1 MQYGINQPNLSR
13 PCPPIDVELVRSA
26 VILAHPVAALC
37 LIWAFYR
44 QRAWR
49 KESPSLSGA
58 ERKSAVEHHESMGDR
73 IAMATLAIV
82 VLAFASN
89 AVRGVIDHDDPTR
102 LLVPGHFHGWS
113 GIIGVSMMF
122 FLWRALGRFTWF
134 FTLRQF
140 FHPREYLLV
149 MNFAEELMA
158 AVQPG
163 FVLVI
168 SFDGVPWGK
177 GHVGKFEHC
186 ILGL

>member
-102 LLVPGHFHGWS
+102 LLIPGHFHGWS
-113 GIIGVSMMF
+113 GIIGVSLMF
-122 FLWRALGRFTWF
+122 FLWRLGRKTKEAKDSGDSFSRTKELHGQLSDIMGILLGIHAF
-134 FTLRQF
+134 LGFL
-140 FHPREYLLV
+140 YLLTI
-149 MNFAEELMA
+149 F
-158 AVQPG
+158 
-163 FVLVI
+163 
-168 SFDGVPWGK
+168 
-177 GHVGKFEHC
+177 
-186 ILGL
+186 